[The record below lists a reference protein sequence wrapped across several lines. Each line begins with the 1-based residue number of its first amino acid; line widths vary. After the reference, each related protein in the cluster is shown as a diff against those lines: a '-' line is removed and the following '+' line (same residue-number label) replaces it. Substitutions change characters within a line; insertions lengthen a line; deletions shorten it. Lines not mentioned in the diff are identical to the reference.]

1 MSGQFDN
8 AMTMAMDAYKAG
20 NKEECTSFCNQA
32 LTVDPKSAN
41 AKALKGSAVLLSFT
55 LAGAESEGAQA
66 IEIWNSINDASS
78 LSDEFKDIVIEAAFS
93 FRSNWLSAAEAHYN
107 EFSSVSGAKD
117 EYKRVKECYALF
129 MENVAALSWIQSYP
143 KFLQLTLDLVKE
155 QIASLK
161 EVTFAEYLIS
171 VNKDKGGE
179 IGDITKQIEEALA
192 KLKKRRLIKW
202 GIIIGA
208 AAIFLIICAIRNN
221 S

>member
-1 MSGQFDN
+1 
-8 AMTMAMDAYKAG
+8 
-20 NKEECTSFCNQA
+20 
-32 LTVDPKSAN
+32 
-41 AKALKGSAVLLSFT
+41 
-55 LAGAESEGAQA
+55 
-66 IEIWNSINDASS
+66 
-78 LSDEFKDIVIEAAFS
+78 
-93 FRSNWLSAAEAHYN
+93 
-107 EFSSVSGAKD
+107 
-117 EYKRVKECYALF
+117 

-143 KFLQLTLDLVKE
+143 KFLQLTLGLVKE